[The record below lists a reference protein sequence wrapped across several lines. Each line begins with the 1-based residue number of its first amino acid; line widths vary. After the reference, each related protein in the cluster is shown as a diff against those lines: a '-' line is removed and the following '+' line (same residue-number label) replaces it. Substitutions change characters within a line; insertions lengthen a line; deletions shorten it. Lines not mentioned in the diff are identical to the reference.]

1 MRATSIPA
9 TPTEQVFVVG
19 VASGDELDA
28 AHGLPLECCLGGRRV
43 ADDAAVLKA
52 ILEPVQEGGARVKS
66 VVIG

>member
-1 MRATSIPA
+1 M
-9 TPTEQVFVVG
+9 FVVG

-28 AHGLPLECCLGGRRV
+28 AHGLLLEWCLGGRRV
-43 ADDAAVLKA
+43 AADDDAVLKA